1 MKFFRFRSIK
11 HLLFTVFLIF
21 LVSIFVYYTTIV
33 VIARKNTPTIISRA
47 LNSEKIVLELNDLSK
62 EQIDILLKVED
73 PNFYNHKGIDFKT
86 PGAGITTITQ
96 GLVKKFYFENFRPGI
111 AKIKQTLIA
120 RFALNPLVSKD
131 DQLKLF
137 INYVYLGKLDGNPIY
152 GFANASERYFGKPF
166 SQLSEEEYISLV
178 AMIIAPNKF
187 NVIKNPE
194 ANSNRVERIKL
205 LIRGEYVPKGL
216 MDLYYGGKYFSK
228 KPRSFFN
235 KLIWGY

>member
-1 MKFFRFRSIK
+1 M
-11 HLLFTVFLIF
+11 
-21 LVSIFVYYTTIV
+21 
-33 VIARKNTPTIISRA
+33 
-47 LNSEKIVLELNDLSK
+47 
-62 EQIDILLKVED
+62 DILLKVED